1 MITGHGGNIY
11 ELAKKN
17 GCLPDEIID
26 MSSNLNP
33 LGPPP
38 GLLTFLQQNI
48 SVIKALPDAGATFI
62 IEKFETAHNL
72 EKGRVLA
79 GHGTTEFIYS
89 ITKALQIKNA
99 LILGPTY
106 SDYKDSCLQNESC
119 FDFLMAEE
127 ANNFSHHPEQISES
141 LKNRDM
147 VFICNPNNPTGTFIP
162 APSLHRICEAH
173 PDTIFVIDE
182 SYLPFIPEGRDSSMI
197 QTRLENVIVLTSMS
211 KIYSIPGLRTGFLK
225 ASPEI
230 ISRCRKYQVPWN
242 VNSLG
247 QLAVDYILSHEQELE
262 VFLLETRQLIRT
274 EQNHFIR
281 QLQGV
286 SALSCIPS
294 PVPYIL
300 IRLNNEL
307 TAPMI
312 CSALTKNNILIRD
325 CSNFDGLTDKYI
337 RVALKKR
344 SVNQT
349 LADKLIQLVNK
360 A

>member
-33 LGPPP
+33 MGPPP
-38 GLLTFLQQNI
+38 GLLTFLQKNI

-62 IEKFETAHNL
+62 IEKFEYAHNL
-72 EKGRVLA
+72 EKGHILA

-89 ITKALQIKNA
+89 ITKALRIKNA

-106 SDYKDSCLQNESC
+106 SDYKDSCLQNKNH
-119 FDFLMAEE
+119 FDYLMAEE
-127 ANNFSHHPEQISES
+127 SNGFSHHPDQISDN

-162 APSLHRICEAH
+162 AQSLPRICEAH

-182 SYLPFIPEGRDSSMI
+182 SYLPFIPEDRDFSMI
-197 QTRLENVIVLTSMS
+197 QTRLKNVIVLTSMS

-230 ISRCRKYQVPWN
+230 INRCRKLQVPWN
-242 VNSLG
+242 VNSLA
-247 QLAVDYILSHEQELE
+247 QVAVDYILSHKQELE
-262 VFLLETRQLIRT
+262 VFLRKTRQLIRI
-274 EQNHFIR
+274 EQDHFVN
-281 QLQGV
+281 QLQGI
-286 SALSCIPS
+286 SALSCMPGK
-294 PVPYIL
+294 VPYIL
-300 IRLNNEL
+300 IRFNNEL
-307 TAPMI
+307 TAPMA
-312 CSALTKNNILIRD
+312 CSALARDNILIRD
-325 CSNFDGLTDKYI
+325 CSNFEGLTDKYI

-344 SVNQT
+344 PVNQI